1 MNSKLALVAIS
12 MIAAIMAFGVA
23 SPALAAPN
31 ENANDKAKAG
41 KVSICHWDEGVA
53 DDPATPE
60 VDESEPAQWV
70 VINVS
75 ENAQK
80 AHVGKHT
87 DGTSFDALI
96 DDSEDPAEDTITT
109 DECLARNTPAPEP
122 EPEPLPEG

>member
-1 MNSKLALVAIS
+1 MNSKLAITAIA
-12 MIAAIMAFGVA
+12 MIAAIMAFGVS

-31 ENANDKAKAG
+31 ENANEKAKVG
-41 KVSICHWDEGVA
+41 KVSICHWDEGVLN
-53 DDPATPE
+53 DPATPD

-75 ENAQK
+75 GNAQK

-96 DDSEDPAEDTITT
+96 DDSGESAYGTITT
-109 DECLARNTPAPEP
+109 DDCLARNAPAPEP
-122 EPEPLPEG
+122 EPIPEV